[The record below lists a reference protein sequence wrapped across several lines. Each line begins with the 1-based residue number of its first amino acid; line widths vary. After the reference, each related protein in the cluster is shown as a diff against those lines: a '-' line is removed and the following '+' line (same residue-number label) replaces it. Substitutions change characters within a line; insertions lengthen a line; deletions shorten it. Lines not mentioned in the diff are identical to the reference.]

1 MLKSLHIKN
10 FAIIQHLELQFF
22 AGLSTLTGETGAGKS
37 IIIDAMGLVL
47 GDRADSSLIRAGEES
62 AEIILV
68 VELAEKSNILTWMQ
82 DNDFDSDS
90 ECILRRVMRV
100 DGKSRAYIN
109 GVPVPLKTLRSLGER
124 IINIY
129 GQHAHQSLMQT
140 ATQRQLLDQF
150 AGNVKDLATLTT
162 CFQDWQE
169 QKVRLQSLSE
179 NAGDIASRIDLLRYQ
194 VEELDQLSMSENE
207 FSDLEKLLV
216 RLSNAE
222 ELKHIS
228 SGASHQLKNDESQD
242 VYTQLSAVIG
252 QIEQCITN
260 DSSLT
265 DTQQSLQESITL
277 IDEAASELAHYAEKI
292 SLEPQMLAE
301 TQERMSLIDQISR
314 KHKISPE
321 QIPQLHQELS
331 QELETLTQPDYDLET
346 LTAQCQKSEQK
357 YTHLANKISQKRTE
371 AGHKLSQ
378 EITLALAQLGM
389 QKAQLEIAVTAD
401 QQANSHG
408 TDKVIINIQ
417 TNPGQKMLPLTQ
429 VASGGE
435 LSRISLAIQMI
446 AVEHLEVPVLIFD
459 EVDSGVGGAVAEVV
473 GRALRDIGEHKQVMC
488 ITHLAQVAASAHH
501 HYRVNKYSEN
511 KDTSSAIEYLD
522 AEQRVSELARMIGG
536 VKLTQNTYSHAQ
548 EMLDTFSSN
557 QSIS

>member
-216 RLSNAE
+216 RLSRCQP
-222 ELKHIS
+222 S
-228 SGASHQLKNDESQD
+228 
-242 VYTQLSAVIG
+242 T
-252 QIEQCITN
+252 
-260 DSSLT
+260 
-265 DTQQSLQESITL
+265 
-277 IDEAASELAHYAEKI
+277 EK
-292 SLEPQMLAE
+292 
-301 TQERMSLIDQISR
+301 
-314 KHKISPE
+314 
-321 QIPQLHQELS
+321 
-331 QELETLTQPDYDLET
+331 
-346 LTAQCQKSEQK
+346 
-357 YTHLANKISQKRTE
+357 
-371 AGHKLSQ
+371 
-378 EITLALAQLGM
+378 
-389 QKAQLEIAVTAD
+389 
-401 QQANSHG
+401 
-408 TDKVIINIQ
+408 
-417 TNPGQKMLPLTQ
+417 
-429 VASGGE
+429 
-435 LSRISLAIQMI
+435 
-446 AVEHLEVPVLIFD
+446 
-459 EVDSGVGGAVAEVV
+459 
-473 GRALRDIGEHKQVMC
+473 
-488 ITHLAQVAASAHH
+488 
-501 HYRVNKYSEN
+501 
-511 KDTSSAIEYLD
+511 
-522 AEQRVSELARMIGG
+522 
-536 VKLTQNTYSHAQ
+536 
-548 EMLDTFSSN
+548 
-557 QSIS
+557 

>member
-292 SLEPQMLAE
+292 SVEPQMLAE

-346 LTAQCQKSEQK
+346 LTAQS
-357 YTHLANKISQKRTE
+357 S
-371 AGHKLSQ
+371 LS
-378 EITLALAQLGM
+378 T
-389 QKAQLEIAVTAD
+389 TR
-401 QQANSHG
+401 H
-408 TDKVIINIQ
+408 
-417 TNPGQKMLPLTQ
+417 
-429 VASGGE
+429 
-435 LSRISLAIQMI
+435 
-446 AVEHLEVPVLIFD
+446 
-459 EVDSGVGGAVAEVV
+459 AESTIRNCSDC
-473 GRALRDIGEHKQVMC
+473 GP
-488 ITHLAQVAASAHH
+488 
-501 HYRVNKYSEN
+501 
-511 KDTSSAIEYLD
+511 TS
-522 AEQRVSELARMIGG
+522 
-536 VKLTQNTYSHAQ
+536 
-548 EMLDTFSSN
+548 
-557 QSIS
+557 